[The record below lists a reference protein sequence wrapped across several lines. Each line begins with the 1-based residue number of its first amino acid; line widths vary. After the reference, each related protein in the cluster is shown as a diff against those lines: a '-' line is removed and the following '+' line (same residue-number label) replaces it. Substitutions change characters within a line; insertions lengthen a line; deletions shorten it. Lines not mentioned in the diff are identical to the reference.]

1 MEDVLQR
8 LLDAELQS
16 EALVKE
22 AEHKRERLIH
32 QARDDARAAEKQ
44 FEARLPDLRSSF
56 DEKSQERAAQ
66 AIAEQTRR
74 YQEWTGQLQ
83 ALARERQADAVTA
96 AVALLINTGKD

>member
-8 LLDAELQS
+8 LLDTELQS

-22 AEHKRERLIH
+22 AEHKRERMIH

-44 FEARLPDLRSSF
+44 FEARLPDLRNAFS
-56 DEKSQERAAQ
+56 EKSQERAEQ

-74 YQEWTGQLQ
+74 YQEWTGQLEAQ
-83 ALARERQADAVTA
+83 AHERQAEAVAA
-96 AVALLINTGKD
+96 AVALLLDPGKG